1 MANAILILYEFMFA
15 TLERMVLALA
25 KRNSNHLI
33 NWQSNDRCKSAQK
46 ISTLQRKML
55 KIMA

>member
-1 MANAILILYEFMFA
+1 MANAILILYEFIFA
-15 TLERMVLALA
+15 TLERMVLA

-46 ISTLQRKML
+46 NFYITTQNAKNNGL
-55 KIMA
+55 K